1 MACDE
6 FPLLRNGEGKAWRLM
21 AGTNIPFLLAFGSI
35 ASEVWLAL
43 LLLWD
48 FSLSFSACFACLYER
63 LGRCRATARTVFVF
77 KVSMCSLLCFALFHR
92 LSSRC
97 SVGSKDAC
105 MNDTSPR
112 AQAMLPLSGGD

>member
-1 MACDE
+1 VA
-6 FPLLRNGEGKAWRLM
+6 FNGRYQHPLL
-21 AGTNIPFLLAFGSI
+21 AGF
-35 ASEVWLAL
+35 WLHRERSL